1 VTEATQELLGTI
13 GIWLLVAGVLAIVVE
28 MVLLAVWGSAVA
40 RRMRTLVLYMES
52 ERVVMRSD
60 VERLTRAIDE
70 TKMLWRPYGRA
81 LRWVRHPLVVAVLG
95 SYRRRRSR
103 G

>member
-1 VTEATQELLGTI
+1 MTEATQELLGTI

-28 MVLLAVWGSAVA
+28 LVLLAVWGSAVA
-40 RRMRTLVLYMES
+40 RRMRILVLYMEG
-52 ERVVMRSD
+52 ERVVMQRD
-60 VERLTRAIDE
+60 FEKLTRAIE
-70 TKMLWRPYGRA
+70 ESKMLWRPYGRA